1 MNYSALTDKS
11 SRLAPPTSY
20 HLQHMAFKEFPSE
33 SMVDLLAQHS
43 QDSPHLSDL
52 DYSPTTGE
60 FQRSLYQDH
69 YVLDYQRRSSSPSL
83 LHSAY
88 YTNNNRLKQSSSYS
102 FNNGLLQQQKDE
114 TGDNN
119 SLEEDYINRANMKV
133 IMEKRRRRRE
143 SHNAVERRRRDN
155 INERIQELGTLLP
168 KSIEDSKM
176 NKGTILRK
184 SVEQIRKLQN
194 DIYHHQQRI
203 QELETILQRL

>member
-11 SRLAPPTSY
+11 SGLAPPTSY
-20 HLQHMAFKEFPSE
+20 HLQHMAFKEFPSG
-33 SMVDLLAQHS
+33 SMVDLLAHNS
-43 QDSPHLSDL
+43 QDSSHLSDL
-52 DYSPTTGE
+52 DYSPTTEE
-60 FQRSLYQDH
+60 FQRSLYQHH
-69 YVLDYQRRSSSPSL
+69 YALDYQRRSSSPSL
-83 LHSAY
+83 LHSDY

-102 FNNGLLQQQKDE
+102 FNNGLLQQQKYE

-168 KSIEDSKM
+168 RSIEDSKM

-194 DIYHHQQRI
+194 DIYHHKQRI